1 MKKVL
6 FGATAL
12 LATSAFSAN
21 ANAAEPLK
29 LQLGGYMDWYVAAV
43 DQDDTVLNGDVA
55 RTATEV
61 NTFDVVGDGEIHF
74 LGETTLD
81 NGIKVGVQ
89 VELEGGNRSGGDPV
103 DESFV
108 TVDTSYGRVMM
119 GSTDNVGVL
128 MHASAPDVGRL
139 GMEESVAHELFVR
152 PATGGNE
159 TGGNDYVDYL
169 DATWINTDGDANKIS
184 YITPT
189 MYGMTLGATYV
200 AGGPLTGDEG
210 VTGQQMEQQNFEE
223 GYVLAGMYSSEFS
236 GVGVT
241 MTGAYAMYNVGS
253 NGYRADG
260 TAVVPGNEADNTD
273 QDVRTEWTAG
283 TNLTYGG
290 LTFGGAFRHV
300 DMPTGTDNGVTGI
313 NQDGYAWNAGVSYEA
328 GPYGVSLAY
337 MKSEVEGTNAQGAVN
352 SAFQNDDKAELY
364 MLSGKYNLGAGV
376 DTFASLA
383 YVDYEDEVGNN
394 VDASNVKDGV
404 TKDADGWAFVTGV
417 ALAF

>member
-1 MKKVL
+1 
-6 FGATAL
+6 
-12 LATSAFSAN
+12 
-21 ANAAEPLK
+21 
-29 LQLGGYMDWYVAAV
+29 
-43 DQDDTVLNGDVA
+43 
-55 RTATEV
+55 
-61 NTFDVVGDGEIHF
+61 
-74 LGETTLD
+74 
-81 NGIKVGVQ
+81 
-89 VELEGGNRSGGDPV
+89 
-103 DESFV
+103 
-108 TVDTSYGRVMM
+108 MM

-139 GMEESVAHELFVR
+139 GVEESVAHELFVR
-152 PATGGNE
+152 PA

-253 NGYRADG
+253 NGYTVAG
-260 TAVVPGNEADNTD
+260 TDYTD
-273 QDVRTEWTAG
+273 QDVRTEWSAG

-300 DMPTGTDNGVTGI
+300 DMPAGTDNGPAGI

-337 MKSEVEGTNAQGAVN
+337 MKSEVEGTNANGTVN
-352 SAFQNDDKAELY
+352 SGFQNDDKAEMY